1 MTLFEEKKTDKFWQF
16 QWIKPLD
23 FIRDNFQEN
32 LSRSPELKKIKKRK
46 LERASKKNS
55 GIISAAL
62 LSGIFSNEIVY
73 FMFSFSNPVFAETFL
88 VMDSGIDYVFATIA
102 ALIGGGLTSLF
113 IDKYYSRK
121 NPEEEKAILRV
132 MKNQLNKQEGKLL
145 YTTFNAHSD
154 IKNLFYKI
162 QKHPTIVYQ
171 LKQNYRRNMY
181 SVVSQESFF
190 RTLNNIL
197 SGNFNNE
204 DFYIFAYGIEDVKMN
219 EKLKK
224 YIIRKLS

>member
-1 MTLFEEKKTDKFWQF
+1 MTLFEEKKIDKFWQF

-32 LSRSPELKKIKKRK
+32 LSRSPELKKIKKKK
-46 LERASKKNS
+46 LERVSKKNS

-224 YIIRKLS
+224 HIIRKLS

>member
-1 MTLFEEKKTDKFWQF
+1 MTLFEEKKIDKFWQF

-32 LSRSPELKKIKKRK
+32 LSRSPELKKIKKKK
-46 LERASKKNS
+46 LERVSKKNS

>member
-1 MTLFEEKKTDKFWQF
+1 MTLFEEKKIDKFWQF

-46 LERASKKNS
+46 LERVSKKNS

-73 FMFSFSNPVFAETFL
+73 FLFSFSNPVFAETFL

-219 EKLKK
+219 ENLKK

>member
-1 MTLFEEKKTDKFWQF
+1 MTIFEENKIDKFWQF

-32 LSRSPELKKIKKRK
+32 LSRSPELKKIKKKK
-46 LERASKKNS
+46 LERVSKKNS

>member
-46 LERASKKNS
+46 LERVSKKNS

-102 ALIGGGLTSLF
+102 SLIGGGLTSLF

-154 IKNLFYKI
+154 IKNLFHKI

-171 LKQNYRRNMY
+171 LKENYRRNMY

-204 DFYIFAYGIEDVKMN
+204 DFYIFAYGIEDVKIN

>member
-1 MTLFEEKKTDKFWQF
+1 
-16 QWIKPLD
+16 
-23 FIRDNFQEN
+23 
-32 LSRSPELKKIKKRK
+32 
-46 LERASKKNS
+46 
-55 GIISAAL
+55 
-62 LSGIFSNEIVY
+62 
-73 FMFSFSNPVFAETFL
+73 
-88 VMDSGIDYVFATIA
+88 
-102 ALIGGGLTSLF
+102 
-113 IDKYYSRK
+113 
-121 NPEEEKAILRV
+121 

-219 EKLKK
+219 ENLKK